1 MTSGPTATT
10 CAIAGCGPAGAVLG
24 FLLARAGI
32 DVVVLEKHSDFLRD
46 FRGDTIHPSTLELLD
61 ELGLADEFLKL
72 PHSRVSSIRL
82 QTTAGQALSVSLER
96 LPSKFRFIAFMPQWD
111 FLEFM
116 TRHAGRFPSFT
127 LLRNAEVIGLIE
139 KDGRVSGLRYR
150 DAAGEH
156 ELAAMLTIGA
166 DGRSAV
172 TREAARLP
180 RLETSPP
187 IDVFWFRL
195 PRRHDEVEAVFGR
208 LGPGLLLVML
218 DRNDYWQV
226 AFVIPKGKG
235 DEIRARGLDAFRQ
248 DIVRVA
254 PELADRVDQLRSWDE
269 VKLLTV
275 RVDRLTRWH
284 APGYLAIGDAAH
296 AMSPVG
302 GVGINVAIHD
312 AVAAANVLWRPL
324 AERPRER
331 GRPGRGAAPP
341 RAGGAACIQ
350 AFQGFVQN
358 RFLKPA
364 LMAQQTPSIPW
375 LVRLVL
381 ADAVPARHPAAHDR
395 ARHRSASYRKPGPKD
410 DSAIMPAMNLAYL
423 QTCSTT
429 TTGRA
434 T

>member
-1 MTSGPTATT
+1 VTSGPTATT

-32 DVVVLEKHSDFLRD
+32 DVVVLEKHGDFLRD

-61 ELGLADEFLKL
+61 ELGLADEFLTL
-72 PHSRVSSIRL
+72 PHSKVSSVRL

-116 TRHAGRFPSFT
+116 TRHAGRFPSIN
-127 LLRNAEVIGLIE
+127 LIRNAEVIDLIE
-139 KDGRVSGLRYR
+139 KEGRVSGVRYR
-150 DAAGEH
+150 DATGDH
-156 ELAAMLTIGA
+156 ELAATLTVGA

-172 TREAARLP
+172 TRDAARLP

-195 PRRHDEVEAVFGR
+195 ARRRDEFEAVFGR
-208 LGPGLLLVML
+208 VGPGLLLVML

-226 AFVIPKGKG
+226 AFVIAKGKG
-235 DEIRARGLDAFRQ
+235 DEIRARGLDAFRR
-248 DIVRVA
+248 DVVRVA
-254 PELADRVDQLRSWDE
+254 PELADRVDQLSSWDD

-275 RVDRLTRWH
+275 RVDRLTQWH
-284 APGYLAIGDAAH
+284 KPGYLAIGDAAH

-324 AERPRER
+324 LSGRVSDGDLAEVQRRRER
-331 GRPGRGAAPP
+331 AVKV
-341 RAGGAACIQ
+341 IQ
-350 AFQGFVQN
+350 AFQSFVQT

-375 LVRLVL
+375 LVRFALRIPVL
-381 ADAVPARHPAAHDR
+381 RDIPPRMIALGIDRPHIESPA
-395 ARHRSASYRKPGPKD
+395 PK
-410 DSAIMPAMNLAYL
+410 
-423 QTCSTT
+423 
-429 TTGRA
+429 RR
-434 T
+434 

>member
-1 MTSGPTATT
+1 VTSGPTATT

-32 DVVVLEKHSDFLRD
+32 DVVVLEKHGDFLRD

-61 ELGLADEFLKL
+61 ELGLADEFLTL
-72 PHSRVSSIRL
+72 PHSKVSSVRL

-116 TRHAGRFPSFT
+116 TRHASRLPSFN
-127 LLRNAEVIGLIE
+127 LIRNAEVIDLIE
-139 KDGRVSGLRYR
+139 KEGRVSGVRYR
-150 DAAGEH
+150 DAKGDH
-156 ELAAMLTIGA
+156 ELAATLTIGA

-172 TREAARLP
+172 TRDAARLP

-195 PRRHDEVEAVFGR
+195 ARRRDEFEAVFGR

-226 AFVIPKGKG
+226 AFVIAKGKG
-235 DEIRARGLDAFRQ
+235 DEIRARGLDAFRK
-248 DIVRVA
+248 DVVRVA
-254 PELADRVDQLRSWDE
+254 PELADRVDQLRSWDD

-275 RVDRLTRWH
+275 RVDRLTQWH
-284 APGYLAIGDAAH
+284 KPGYLAIGDAAH

-324 AERPRER
+324 LSGRVSDGDLAEVQRRRER
-331 GRPGRGAAPP
+331 AVKV
-341 RAGGAACIQ
+341 IQ
-350 AFQGFVQN
+350 AFQSFVQT

-375 LVRLVL
+375 LVRFALRIPVL
-381 ADAVPARHPAAHDR
+381 RDIPPRMIALGIDRPHIESPA
-395 ARHRSASYRKPGPKD
+395 PK
-410 DSAIMPAMNLAYL
+410 
-423 QTCSTT
+423 
-429 TTGRA
+429 RR
-434 T
+434 

>member
-1 MTSGPTATT
+1 VTSGPTATT

-32 DVVVLEKHSDFLRD
+32 DVVVLEKHGDFLRD

-61 ELGLADEFLKL
+61 ELGLADEFLTL
-72 PHSRVSSIRL
+72 PHSKVSSVRL

-116 TRHAGRFPSFT
+116 TRHAGRFPSFN
-127 LLRNAEVIGLIE
+127 LIRNAEVIDLIE
-139 KDGRVSGLRYR
+139 KEGRVSGVRYR
-150 DAAGEH
+150 DATGDH
-156 ELAAMLTIGA
+156 ELAATLTVGA

-172 TREAARLP
+172 TRDAARLP

-195 PRRHDEVEAVFGR
+195 ARRRDEFEAVFGR
-208 LGPGLLLVML
+208 VGPGLLLVML

-226 AFVIPKGKG
+226 AFVIAKGKG
-235 DEIRARGLDAFRQ
+235 DEIRARGLDAFRK
-248 DIVRVA
+248 DVVRVA
-254 PELADRVDQLRSWDE
+254 PELADRVDQLSSWDD

-275 RVDRLTRWH
+275 RVDRLTQWH
-284 APGYLAIGDAAH
+284 KPGYLAIGDAAH

-324 AERPRER
+324 LSGRVSDGDLAEVQRRRER
-331 GRPGRGAAPP
+331 AVKV
-341 RAGGAACIQ
+341 IQ
-350 AFQGFVQN
+350 AFQSFVQT

-375 LVRLVL
+375 LVRFALRIPVL
-381 ADAVPARHPAAHDR
+381 RDIPPRMIALGIDRPHIESPA
-395 ARHRSASYRKPGPKD
+395 PK
-410 DSAIMPAMNLAYL
+410 
-423 QTCSTT
+423 
-429 TTGRA
+429 RR
-434 T
+434 

>member
-1 MTSGPTATT
+1 VTSGPTSTT

-32 DVVVLEKHSDFLRD
+32 DVVVLEKHGDFLRD

-61 ELGLADEFLKL
+61 ELGLADEFLTL
-72 PHSRVSSIRL
+72 PHSKVSSVRL

-116 TRHAGRFPSFT
+116 TRHAGRFPSFN
-127 LLRNAEVIGLIE
+127 LIRNAEVIDLIE
-139 KDGRVSGLRYR
+139 KEGRVSGVRYR
-150 DAAGEH
+150 DATGDH
-156 ELAAMLTIGA
+156 ELAATLTVGA

-172 TREAARLP
+172 TRDAARLP

-195 PRRHDEVEAVFGR
+195 ARRRDEFEAVFGR
-208 LGPGLLLVML
+208 VGPGLLLVML

-226 AFVIPKGKG
+226 AFVIAKGKG
-235 DEIRARGLDAFRQ
+235 DEIRARGLDAFRR
-248 DIVRVA
+248 DVVRVA
-254 PELADRVDQLRSWDE
+254 PELADRVDQLSSWDD

-275 RVDRLTRWH
+275 RVDRLTQWH
-284 APGYLAIGDAAH
+284 KPGYLAIGDAAH

-324 AERPRER
+324 LSGRVSDGDLAEVQRRRER
-331 GRPGRGAAPP
+331 AVKV
-341 RAGGAACIQ
+341 IQ
-350 AFQGFVQN
+350 AFQSFVQT

-375 LVRLVL
+375 LVRFALRIPVL
-381 ADAVPARHPAAHDR
+381 RDIPPRMIALGIDRPHIESPA
-395 ARHRSASYRKPGPKD
+395 PK
-410 DSAIMPAMNLAYL
+410 
-423 QTCSTT
+423 
-429 TTGRA
+429 RR
-434 T
+434 

>member
-1 MTSGPTATT
+1 VTSGPTATT

-32 DVVVLEKHSDFLRD
+32 DVVVLEKHGDFLRD

-61 ELGLADEFLKL
+61 ELGLADEFLTL
-72 PHSRVSSIRL
+72 PHSKVSSVRL

-116 TRHAGRFPSFT
+116 TRHAGRFPSFN
-127 LLRNAEVIGLIE
+127 LIRNAEVIDLIE
-139 KDGRVSGLRYR
+139 KEGRVSGVRYR
-150 DAAGEH
+150 DATGDH
-156 ELAAMLTIGA
+156 ELAATLTIGA

-172 TREAARLP
+172 TRDAARLP

-195 PRRHDEVEAVFGR
+195 ARRRDEFEAVFGR

-226 AFVIPKGKG
+226 AFVIAKGKG
-235 DEIRARGLDAFRQ
+235 DEIRARGLDAFRK
-248 DIVRVA
+248 DVVRVA
-254 PELADRVDQLRSWDE
+254 PELADRVDQLSSWDD

-275 RVDRLTRWH
+275 RVDRLTQWH
-284 APGYLAIGDAAH
+284 KPGYLAIGDAAH

-302 GVGINVAIHD
+302 GVGINVAIQD

-324 AERPRER
+324 LSGRVSDSDLAEVQRRRER
-331 GRPGRGAAPP
+331 AVKV
-341 RAGGAACIQ
+341 IQ
-350 AFQGFVQN
+350 AFQSFVQT

-364 LMAQQTPSIPW
+364 LMAQQTPPIPW
-375 LVRLVL
+375 LVRFVL
-381 ADAVPARHPAAHDR
+381 RMPVLRDIPPRMIALGIDR
-395 ARHRSASYRKPGPKD
+395 PHIESPNPK
-410 DSAIMPAMNLAYL
+410 
-423 QTCSTT
+423 
-429 TTGRA
+429 RR
-434 T
+434 

>member
-1 MTSGPTATT
+1 VTT

-32 DVVVLEKHSDFLRD
+32 DVVVLEKHNDFLRD

-61 ELGLADEFLKL
+61 QLGLADEFLKL
-72 PHSRVSSIRL
+72 PHNKVSRVQL
-82 QTTAGQALSVSLER
+82 QTTAGQTFSVSLER
-96 LPSKFRFIAFMPQWD
+96 VPSKFPFIAFMPQWD
-111 FLEFM
+111 FLNFM
-116 TRHAGRFPSFT
+116 TAHASRFPSFT
-127 LLRNAEVIGLIE
+127 LMRNAEVVGLIE
-139 KDGRVSGLRYR
+139 TEGRVEGVRYR
-150 DAAGEH
+150 AADGDH
-156 ELAAMLTIGA
+156 ELKALLTVGA
-166 DGRSAV
+166 DGRAAV
-172 TREAARLP
+172 TRDAAHLP

-195 PRRHDEVEAVFGR
+195 PRHGDEAAAVFGR
-208 LGPGLLLVML
+208 IGPGLLLVML
-218 DRNDYWQV
+218 DREAYWQV

-235 DEIRARGLDAFRQ
+235 DEIRSRGIDAFRQ

-254 PELADRVDQLRSWDE
+254 PELADRVGQIRSWDE

-324 AERPRER
+324 SDGRVTDDDLAEVQRRRER
-331 GRPGRGAAPP
+331 AVR
-341 RAGGAACIQ
+341 II
-350 AFQGFVQN
+350 QGFIQN

-364 LMAQQTPSIPW
+364 LMSQGPPSVPW
-375 LVRLVL
+375 IIRAVL
-381 ADAVPARHPAAHDR
+381 ATPFLRDIPPRMLALGIDR
-395 ARHRSASYRKPGPKD
+395 PHIESPYNPSP
-410 DSAIMPAMNLAYL
+410 
-423 QTCSTT
+423 
-429 TTGRA
+429 
-434 T
+434 

>member
-1 MTSGPTATT
+1 VTSGPTETT

-32 DVVVLEKHSDFLRD
+32 DVVVLEKHGDFLRD

-61 ELGLADEFLKL
+61 ELGLADEFLTL
-72 PHSRVSSIRL
+72 QHSKVSSVRL

-116 TRHAGRFPSFT
+116 TRHAGRFPSFN
-127 LLRNAEVIGLIE
+127 LIRNAEVIDLIE
-139 KDGRVSGLRYR
+139 KEGRVSGVRYR
-150 DAAGEH
+150 DATGDH
-156 ELAAMLTIGA
+156 ELAATLTIGA
-166 DGRSAV
+166 DDRSAV
-172 TREAARLP
+172 TRDAARLP

-195 PRRHDEVEAVFGR
+195 ARRRDEFEAVFGR

-226 AFVIPKGKG
+226 AFVIAKGKG
-235 DEIRARGLDAFRQ
+235 DEIRARGLDAFRK
-248 DIVRVA
+248 DVVRVA
-254 PELADRVDQLRSWDE
+254 PELADRVDQLRSWDD

-275 RVDRLTRWH
+275 RVDRLTQWH
-284 APGYLAIGDAAH
+284 KPGYLAIGDAAH

-324 AERPRER
+324 LSGRVSDGDLAEVQRRRER
-331 GRPGRGAAPP
+331 AVKV
-341 RAGGAACIQ
+341 IQ
-350 AFQGFVQN
+350 AFQSFVQT

-375 LVRLVL
+375 LVRFALRIPVL
-381 ADAVPARHPAAHDR
+381 RDIPPRMIALGIDRPHIESPA
-395 ARHRSASYRKPGPKD
+395 PK
-410 DSAIMPAMNLAYL
+410 
-423 QTCSTT
+423 
-429 TTGRA
+429 RR
-434 T
+434 